1 MRRPT
6 EQLPFY
12 YTIRFITRAC
22 TITAP
27 NCYRNFFTPHRKSHI
42 ISKTAMSAD
51 ADTTMHESRLL
62 RASHSRNRRRYSQI
76 APVVSLLWLF
86 CSYRLAR
93 PMSVCFAMQACRST
107 QPLSGTFIVNKYRKP
122 GQASPAPML
131 LFPFL
136 LFQFKLPLFLCFP
149 LFPAHSFTFSFQL
162 LLL

>member
-1 MRRPT
+1 
-6 EQLPFY
+6 
-12 YTIRFITRAC
+12 
-22 TITAP
+22 
-27 NCYRNFFTPHRKSHI
+27 
-42 ISKTAMSAD
+42 MSAD
-51 ADTTMHESRLL
+51 ADTTIHESRLL

-93 PMSVCFAMQACRST
+93 PMSVFFAMQACRST

-136 LFQFKLPLFLCFP
+136 LFQFKLALFLCFP
-149 LFPAHSFTFSFQL
+149 FFPAHSPALCFQL
-162 LLL
+162 LLLQFQSLLRFRTDPDSLYLPARLTPDPFGITIGFLYSSCHSRTES